1 MSNDKLAELRG
12 RIGAYALHA
21 QRNPRETTAAARK
34 RFLERFEEEVDPNR
48 QLPRAER
55 QRRAMAARKAYFTRL
70 ALRSAKARRRRVRN

>member
-21 QRNPRETTAAARK
+21 QRNPQDTTAAARK
-34 RFLERFEEEVDPNR
+34 RFLERFEEEVDPNH